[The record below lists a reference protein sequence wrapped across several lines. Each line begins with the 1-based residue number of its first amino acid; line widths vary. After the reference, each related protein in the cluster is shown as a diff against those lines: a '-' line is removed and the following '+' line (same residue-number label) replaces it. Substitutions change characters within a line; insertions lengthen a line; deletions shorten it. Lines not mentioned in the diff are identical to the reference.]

1 MTTTPSLVPADAAVV
16 VVGAGPTGFA
26 LAIDLGLRGVRTVLL
41 ERDPGTKPYPKM
53 DRSNARTMEMY
64 RRLGI
69 AGRVRS
75 LGYPPEASMDVFV
88 ARTLSD
94 PELVRLRYP
103 SVAEHRALIAECAD
117 GSEPLEPYQLVSQ
130 NDLEPLLL
138 EVARTTPNVT
148 VHFSHELIGFE
159 QDADGVNVQIRD
171 LDGAEHGVRC
181 RYLAGCDG
189 GRSTVRRRLGIAL
202 AGQGGLSELRQI
214 SFRSEGLYEAIP
226 IGQGRHYYLTGPENA
241 TFVVQ
246 GSRRHF
252 TLNAVLPA
260 DADLEAEVRS
270 RIGGELGRTVDV
282 EILSCLEWKLHLL
295 LAERYRD
302 GRVFIAGDAA
312 HLVIP
317 TGGLGMN
324 TGVGDGLDL
333 SWKLAAA
340 LAGWGGP
347 AVLDSYET
355 ERRPVGARNVEAS
368 GWAAAGMM
376 MWRDACPPEIN
387 DDGPEG
393 AAARA
398 VVAEL
403 AEVEQRRVHEM
414 LGAELGYTYAGSPL
428 VAEEPDNP
436 REWPIRHYVPHTRPG
451 VRIPHL
457 WLADGRAVQDVLGR
471 GFTLLDLTGAA
482 DTSSLAAAFAERGAP
497 FEVVST
503 DDPHA
508 RDMYGCGLLLVR
520 PDLHVVWR
528 GDRPPTDPRALASTA
543 TGNAVEPYRSPRP
556 TGAAPVRSGA
566 SA

>member
-1 MTTTPSLVPADAAVV
+1 MPADADVV
-16 VVGAGPTGFA
+16 VAGAGPTGFA

-41 ERDPGTKPYPKM
+41 ERDPATKPYPKM
-53 DRSNARTMEMY
+53 DRSNARTMELY

-69 AGRVRS
+69 ADRVRA
-75 LGYPPEASMDVFV
+75 LGYPAEASMDVFV

-103 SVAEHRALIAECAD
+103 TVAEHRARIAACRD
-117 GSEPLEPYQLVSQ
+117 SSEPLEPYQLVSQ

-138 EVARTTPNVT
+138 EVARETPNVS
-148 VHFSHELIGFE
+148 VLFGHELVGFE
-159 QDADGVNVQIRD
+159 QDADGVDVRIRD
-171 LDGAEHGVRC
+171 LDGAAHRTRC

-189 GRSTVRRRLGIAL
+189 GRSTVRRELGIAL
-202 AGQGGLSELRQI
+202 AGQGGLSELRQV
-214 SFRSEGLYEAIP
+214 SFRSEGLYDAIP

-252 TLNAVLPA
+252 TLNAVLPP
-260 DADLEAEVRS
+260 DADLEAEVRA
-270 RIGGELGRTVDV
+270 RVGGELGRTIDL

-295 LAERYRD
+295 LAERYRE
-302 GRVFIAGDAA
+302 GRVFLAGDAA

-333 SWKLAAA
+333 SWKLAAT

-347 AVLDSYET
+347 VVLDSYES

-368 GWAAAGMM
+368 GWAAEGMM
-376 MWRDACPPEIN
+376 TWRRACTPEID
-387 DDGPEG
+387 DDGPRG
-393 AAARA
+393 DAARA
-398 VVAEL
+398 AVAEI

-428 VAEEPDNP
+428 IAEEPDNP
-436 REWPIRHYVPHTRPG
+436 PEWPIRPYTPHTRPG

-457 WLADGRAVQDVLGR
+457 WLEDGRAVQDVLGR

-482 DTSSLAAAFAERGAP
+482 DVSSLAAAFAGRRAP
-497 FEVVST
+497 FEVVSL

-508 RDMYGCGLLLVR
+508 RAVYGCGLLLVR

-528 GDRPPTDPRALASTA
+528 GDGPPGDPGALAETA
-543 TGNAVEPYRSPRP
+543 TGHAIEPYRSLRP
-556 TGAAPVRSGA
+556 TGAEAAVPSGA
-566 SA
+566 ST